1 MSLATLGLCKEIL
14 NALADKGY
22 DAATP
27 IQKELIPEMFTRRDI
42 MAGAQ
47 TGTGKTAGFALPIL
61 QELSKTFV
69 AGKHYPKAVILVP
82 TRELARQ
89 VHASF
94 EAYGKYLPL
103 RSVVLYGGANLT
115 SQANRLKQGADI
127 IVATSGRLLE
137 HIHQKNIN
145 LESVDYLVLDEADT
159 ILDMGFVHEVSKIL
173 QHLPQRRQNVLI
185 SATLSGSVK
194 RLSEQMLQKPKLIEV
209 DSMGTSASSVEQIVY
224 PVESE
229 KKAELL
235 SYLIGSRNYQ
245 QVLVFVRKKELADE
259 VVEELNLSGLKSA
272 VIHGGKSSG
281 DRSRALT
288 GFKEGKIR
296 VLVATDIAARGLDI
310 PSLPVVMNYDIPHV
324 TGDYIHRIGRTG
336 RAGSKGLAITLI
348 SPKEMVAL
356 KDVEKLMGK
365 AIKKEN
371 LEGYAPKVMA
381 EQRGARKKSEPQK
394 KTDGAFGKKKRAAG
408 VAPKSKKRK
417 TTKRDAFKAYDATKP
432 KTEKKSKKRKDK
444 RRRK

>member
-1 MSLATLGLCKEIL
+1 MSLATLGLSEEIL
-14 NALADKGY
+14 KALQDKGY
-22 DAATP
+22 ESATP
-27 IQKELIPEMFTRRDI
+27 IQKALIPALFTRRDI

-61 QELSKTFV
+61 QELSKIFV
-69 AGKHYPKAVILVP
+69 EGQHYPKAVILVP

-103 RSVVLYGGANLT
+103 KSTVLYGGSNLT
-115 SQANRLKQGADI
+115 SQANRLKKGVDI

-137 HIHQKNIN
+137 HIYKKNVT

-173 QHLPQRRQNVLI
+173 QYLPKRRQNILI

-194 RLSEQMLQKPKLIEV
+194 RLAEQILTKPKLIEV
-209 DSMGTSASSVEQIVY
+209 DSMGTSANTVEQIVY
-224 PVESE
+224 PVEKE
-229 KKAELL
+229 KKSELL
-235 SYLIGSRNYQ
+235 SYVIGSRNYQ
-245 QVLVFVRKKELADE
+245 QVLVFVRKKEIADE
-259 VVEELNLSGLKSA
+259 VRDYLNNSGLKTA

-281 DRSRALT
+281 ERTRALE
-288 GFKEGKIR
+288 GFKKGNIR

-310 PSLPVVMNYDIPHV
+310 PALEVVMNYDIPHV

-336 RAGSKGLAITLI
+336 RAGAKGLAITLI
-348 SPKEMVAL
+348 SPTEMVAL
-356 KDVEKLMGK
+356 KEVERLMGK
-365 AIKKEN
+365 ALPQEK
-371 LEGYAPKVMA
+371 LEGYAPKVEA
-381 EQRGARKKSEPQK
+381 VQKGARKNKNVHK
-394 KTDGAFGKKKRAAG
+394 KTDGAFGKKKKSAG

-417 TTKRDAFKAYDATKP
+417 TTKRDAFKAYDAVKP
-432 KTEKKSKKRKDK
+432 KSDQKSKKRGGRGKK
-444 RRRK
+444 

>member
-1 MSLATLGLCKEIL
+1 MSLSTLGLSDPILQALKE
-14 NALADKGY
+14 KGY
-22 DAATP
+22 ESATP
-27 IQKELIPEMFTRRDI
+27 IQKALIPVMFSRRDI

-69 AGKHYPKAVILVP
+69 EGQHYPKAVILVP

-103 RSVVLYGGANLT
+103 KSMVLYGGSNLT
-115 SQANRLKQGADI
+115 SQANRLKKGVDI

-137 HIHQKNIN
+137 HIYKKNVT

-159 ILDMGFVHEVSKIL
+159 ILDMGFVHEVGKIL
-173 QHLPQRRQNVLI
+173 QYLPQRRQNILI

-194 RLSEQMLQKPKLIEV
+194 RLAEQILTKPKLIEV
-209 DSMGTSASSVEQIVY
+209 DSMGTSANTVEQIVY
-224 PVESE
+224 PVEKE
-229 KKAELL
+229 KKSELL
-235 SYLIGSRNYQ
+235 SYVIGSRNYQ
-245 QVLVFVRKKELADE
+245 QVLVFVRKKEIADE
-259 VVEELNLSGLKSA
+259 VTDYLNDSGLKTA

-281 DRSRALT
+281 ERTRALE
-288 GFKEGKIR
+288 GFKKGNIR

-310 PSLPVVMNYDIPHV
+310 PALEVVMNYDIPHV

-336 RAGSKGLAITLI
+336 RAGAKGLAITLI
-348 SPKEMVAL
+348 SPTEMVAL
-356 KDVEKLMGK
+356 KEVERLMGK
-365 AIKKEN
+365 ALPQEK
-371 LEGYAPKVMA
+371 LEGYAPKVEA
-381 EQRGARKKSEPQK
+381 VQKGARKNKNEHK
-394 KTDGAFGKKKRAAG
+394 KTDGAFGKKKKSAG

-417 TTKRDAFKAYDATKP
+417 TTKRDAFKAYDAAKP
-432 KTEKKSKKRKDK
+432 KSDQKNKKRGGRGK
-444 RRRK
+444 R